1 MLSNIKKFFDNNF
14 IPALSNGSNYT
25 TEQTDKQ
32 ATRLAL
38 AALLVEVAE
47 SDYKDAPE
55 ERDALL
61 SIVRETFE
69 LSHEAAEE
77 IINLARTEHANSTD
91 YFQFTRLIN
100 DNYSADQKIKLIENL
115 WRIAFADSHLDKY
128 EEHVIRRI
136 ADLIYVS
143 HSDFMATKL
152 RVQNETIN

>member
-14 IPALSNGSNYT
+14 IPALSGGSNHT
-25 TEQTDKQ
+25 SEQTDEQ

-77 IINLARTEHANSTD
+77 IINLARTAHENSTD

-152 RVQNETIN
+152 RVQNEIVN